1 MLVHG
6 FTILQMVELVRA
18 GLATATAE
26 SVMAAGRK
34 AEVARDHEAERRA
47 LVAKLVARFN
57 QFERI

>member
-34 AEVARDHEAERRA
+34 AEVARVRITRRSGG
-47 LVAKLVARFN
+47 RS
-57 QFERI
+57 